1 MNSFRNNHKRNRFR
15 SNGDRNFRKRN
26 GDSQK
31 FNSDYSTNINFKR
44 GVTLCDFGVYKLK
57 RAEVEYE
64 TIQVTTQEMNALYPK
79 ATSYPYVIIDGEE
92 IGGLVEA
99 AKHFIKEGLVSA
111 RKD

>member
-1 MNSFRNNHKRNRFR
+1 MDIKIYTS
-15 SNGDRNFRKRN
+15 
-26 GDSQK
+26 
-31 FNSDYSTNINFKR
+31 R
-44 GVTLCDFGVYKLK
+44 GCFYCDQMKELCK
-57 RAEVEYE
+57 RADLEYE
-64 TIQVTTQEMNALYPK
+64 SIEISSDELSALYPK

>member
-1 MNSFRNNHKRNRFR
+1 MNIKIYTS
-15 SNGDRNFRKRN
+15 
-26 GDSQK
+26 
-31 FNSDYSTNINFKR
+31 R
-44 GVTLCDFGVYKLK
+44 GCFYCDQMKELCK
-57 RAEVEYE
+57 RAALDYE
-64 TIQVTTQEMNALYPK
+64 SIEISSDELSALYPK

>member
-1 MNSFRNNHKRNRFR
+1 MNIKIYTS
-15 SNGDRNFRKRN
+15 
-26 GDSQK
+26 
-31 FNSDYSTNINFKR
+31 R
-44 GVTLCDFGVYKLK
+44 GCFYCDQMKELCK
-57 RAEVEYE
+57 RADLEYE
-64 TIQVTTQEMNALYPK
+64 SIEISSDELSALYPK

>member
-1 MNSFRNNHKRNRFR
+1 MDIKIYTS
-15 SNGDRNFRKRN
+15 
-26 GDSQK
+26 
-31 FNSDYSTNINFKR
+31 R
-44 GVTLCDFGVYKLK
+44 GCFYCDQMKELCK

-99 AKHFIKEGLVSA
+99 AKYFIKEVLVSA